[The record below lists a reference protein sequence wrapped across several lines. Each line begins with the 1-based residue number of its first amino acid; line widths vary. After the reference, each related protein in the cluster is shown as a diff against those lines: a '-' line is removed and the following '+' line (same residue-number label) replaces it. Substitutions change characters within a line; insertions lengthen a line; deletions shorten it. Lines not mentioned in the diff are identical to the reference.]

1 MRGEGSTVWDDA
13 GNALIDIS
21 GALWYCNVGYGRPSS
36 PTRPPR
42 RCASSPRTRPT
53 TASPRRRP
61 RRWRRGSRSSCRSTA
76 PRSSSPRAAASRS
89 TPRRSSRARTG
100 PRSASRTSTSIVSR
114 QFAYHGS
121 NAYGT
126 SLGGMA
132 ALTDVY
138 GRLVSDVEQVPWD
151 DAEALAEAI
160 DRARRRPGRRLLRRA
175 DHRRRRRADPARGLP
190 RAASRRSAASARC
203 CSSLDEVI
211 TGFGRT
217 GEWFATGRYG
227 LSPDLIT
234 VAKGITSGY
243 IPLGGV
249 IASAR
254 VAEPFWADGHD
265 ERLPPRLHVR
275 RARDR
280 LRGRAREPRRDRA
293 RGARPAGDASSS
305 RCSRTR
311 SRPLADHPAV
321 AEVRTGVGLLGAV
334 ELADPSKL
342 QAVIDAAYER
352 GVLVRGIRGVAL
364 QVSPPFVITEDEIA
378 TTARRRRGAGRRRDR
393 PRGTA
398 YRVAEHAAPETP
410 RCAGAARARRSAPA
424 PAPRTPPTYRS
435 TASSVCCTE
444 SVHSSSRPGVAKMPR
459 FMFQSQPSSVSSTSW
474 CALNVS

>member
-1 MRGEGSTVWDDA
+1 MTNMGAFRDRGIMIVRGEASTVWDDA

-21 GALWYCNVGYGRPSS
+21 GALWYCNVGYGR
-36 PTRPPR
+36 
-42 RCASSPRTRPT
+42 AEL
-53 TASPRRRP
+53 AE
-61 RRWRRGSRSSCRSTA
+61 
-76 PRSSSPRAAASRS
+76 AAAAQMRELASYKTYDGFTSPQTEALAARVAEVVPLDDAKVFFTS
-89 TPRRSSRARTG
+89 GGGESIDTAAKLARAYWAAVGR
-100 PRSASRTSTSIVSR
+100 PDKHVVVSR

-138 GRLVSDVEQVPWD
+138 GRLVSDVDQVPWD
-151 DAEALAEAI
+151 DAEALADAI
-160 DRARRRPGRRLLRRA
+160 DRAGSDRVAAFFAEPIIGAGGVLIPPEGYLERVQEICAEREVLLV
-175 DHRRRRRADPARGLP
+175 
-190 RAASRRSAASARC
+190 
-203 CSSLDEVI
+203 LDEVI

-254 VAEPFWADGHD
+254 VAEPFWADGTANVFRHGFTYAGHATACAVGLANLEVI
-265 ERLPPRLHVR
+265 EREGLVQRVR
-275 RARDR
+275 E
-280 LRGRAREPRRDRA
+280 LEPVLA
-293 RGARPAGDASSS
+293 DALA
-305 RCSRTR
+305 
-311 SRPLADHPAV
+311 PLADHPAV

-378 TTARRRRGAGRRRDR
+378 GTARVFGDALD
-393 PRGTA
+393 
-398 YRVAEHAAPETP
+398 AA
-410 RCAGAARARRSAPA
+410 A
-424 PAPRTPPTYRS
+424 
-435 TASSVCCTE
+435 
-444 SVHSSSRPGVAKMPR
+444 
-459 FMFQSQPSSVSSTSW
+459 
-474 CALNVS
+474 

>member
-1 MRGEGSTVWDDA
+1 LARAFWNPMTNMGAFRDRGITIVRGEASTVWDDA
-13 GNALIDIS
+13 GNALIDVS
-21 GALWYCNVGYGRPSS
+21 AALWYCNVGHGR
-36 PTRPPR
+36 
-42 RCASSPRTRPT
+42 AEL
-53 TASPRRRP
+53 AE
-61 RRWRRGSRSSCRSTA
+61 
-76 PRSSSPRAAASRS
+76 AAAAQMRELASYKTYDGFTSPQTEALAARVAQVVPLDGAKVFFTS
-89 TPRRSSRARTG
+89 GGGESIDTAAKLARAYWAAVG
-100 PRSASRTSTSIVSR
+100 KPDKHVVVSR

-138 GRLVSDVEQVPWD
+138 GRLVADVDQVPWD

-160 DRARRRPGRRLLRRA
+160 DHAGADRVAAFFAEPIIGAGGVLIPPEGYLERVQEICAEREVLLV
-175 DHRRRRRADPARGLP
+175 
-190 RAASRRSAASARC
+190 
-203 CSSLDEVI
+203 LDEVI

-254 VAEPFWADGHD
+254 VAEPFWADGTANVFRHGFTYAGHATACAVGLANLEVI
-265 ERLPPRLHVR
+265 EREGLLQRVR
-275 RARDR
+275 E
-280 LRGRAREPRRDRA
+280 LEPVLA
-293 RGARPAGDASSS
+293 DALA
-305 RCSRTR
+305 
-311 SRPLADHPAV
+311 PLADHPAV

-334 ELADPSKL
+334 ELADPLKL

-378 TTARRRRGAGRRRDR
+378 ETARVFGDALD
-393 PRGTA
+393 
-398 YRVAEHAAPETP
+398 AA
-410 RCAGAARARRSAPA
+410 A
-424 PAPRTPPTYRS
+424 
-435 TASSVCCTE
+435 
-444 SVHSSSRPGVAKMPR
+444 
-459 FMFQSQPSSVSSTSW
+459 
-474 CALNVS
+474 

>member
-1 MRGEGSTVWDDA
+1 MTRAFWNPMTNMGAFRDRGITIVRGEASTVWDDA

-21 GALWYCNVGYGRPSS
+21 GALWYCNVGYGR
-36 PTRPPR
+36 
-42 RCASSPRTRPT
+42 AEL
-53 TASPRRRP
+53 AE
-61 RRWRRGSRSSCRSTA
+61 
-76 PRSSSPRAAASRS
+76 AAAAQMRELASYKTYDGFTSPQTEALAARVAEVVPLDDAKVFFTS
-89 TPRRSSRARTG
+89 GGGESIDTAAKLARAYWAAVGTPDKHVV
-100 PRSASRTSTSIVSR
+100 VSR

-138 GRLVSDVEQVPWD
+138 GRLVSDVDQVPWD
-151 DAEALAEAI
+151 DAEALADAI
-160 DRARRRPGRRLLRRA
+160 DRAGSDRVAAFFAEPIIGAGGVLIPPEGYLERVQEICAEREVLLV
-175 DHRRRRRADPARGLP
+175 
-190 RAASRRSAASARC
+190 
-203 CSSLDEVI
+203 LDEVI

-254 VAEPFWADGHD
+254 VAEPFWADGTANVFRHGFTYAGHATACAVGLANLEVI
-265 ERLPPRLHVR
+265 EREGLVQRVR
-275 RARDR
+275 E
-280 LRGRAREPRRDRA
+280 LEPVLA
-293 RGARPAGDASSS
+293 DALA
-305 RCSRTR
+305 
-311 SRPLADHPAV
+311 PLADHPAV

-378 TTARRRRGAGRRRDR
+378 GTARVFGDALD
-393 PRGTA
+393 
-398 YRVAEHAAPETP
+398 AA
-410 RCAGAARARRSAPA
+410 A
-424 PAPRTPPTYRS
+424 
-435 TASSVCCTE
+435 
-444 SVHSSSRPGVAKMPR
+444 
-459 FMFQSQPSSVSSTSW
+459 
-474 CALNVS
+474 